1 MPLENVP
8 PPIQPPALPLP
19 SLADRVSYGP
29 RRREWLRW
37 EHEDL
42 TPGVQAFAGNVYS
55 NAEFASQMAAQAAS
69 VAGFLGDWDDQT
81 GPAAMPASVLHND
94 VFWVLLA
101 NVADITAHEPG
112 VSVVWGEFNEA
123 STAAATLFDNTGT
136 GMLATQVQAAIVE
149 LLSLLAPKIGR
160 ISPTGSVRFGSR
172 TTLQREVTPQVGDR
186 AWNPDLNG
194 GRGAWETWNGT
205 AWEQEGW
212 VTGSSVSLSG
222 SQVDFIG
229 VPAWANEV
237 RIRVRGS
244 STTGSSNSLFQL
256 GTSVGFESSGY
267 ESSGDGVSASNGFVL
282 YVSGPGNNITGEA
295 CFVRGPGD
303 SWDYTF
309 DGALNS
315 AGTNRS
321 ATGYK
326 TMSGPVTRVRFLPG
340 GSTTFDSGTA
350 YVMWRK

>member
-69 VAGFLGDWDDQT
+69 VAGFLGDWDDQI
-81 GPAAMPASVLHND
+81 GPAVMPASVLHND

-112 VSVVWGEFNEA
+112 VSVVWAEFSEA
-123 STAAATLFDNTGT
+123 ATAEATLFDNTGT

-149 LLSLLAPKIGR
+149 LLSLLATKIGR
-160 ISPTGSVRFGSR
+160 ISPTGSVRSGSR
-172 TTLQREVTPQVGDR
+172 TTLQREVMPQVGDR
-186 AWNPDLNG
+186 AWNPDLNA
-194 GRGAWETWNGT
+194 GRGDWETWNGA
-205 AWEQEGW
+205 AWEQDGW
-212 VTGSSVSLSG
+212 VTGSLVGLSG
-222 SQVDFIG
+222 SQVDFVG
-229 VPAWANEV
+229 VPASVNEIK
-237 RIRVRGS
+237 IRLRQA
-244 STTGSSNSLFQL
+244 STTGSANLLFQL
-256 GTSVGFESSGY
+256 GTAVGFEATGY
-267 ESSGDGVSASNGFVL
+267 ESSGDGESSAAGFLVL
-282 YVSGPGNNITGEA
+282 ITSAGNSITGEA
-295 CFVRGPGD
+295 VFQRGPGN
-303 SWDYTF
+303 SWDYRFSGT
-309 DGALNS
+309 S
-315 AGTNRS
+315 VSTNRA
-321 ATGYK
+321 ATGFK
-326 TMSGPVTRVRFLPG
+326 TMTGPSTRIRFLPG